1 MTRSCSLLAM
11 AAEEEGRSVLIS
23 DTCRVRGWGRLGLP
37 TATATVTA
45 KNPWRI
51 DGS

>member
-11 AAEEEGRSVLIS
+11 EAEEDRSVLTS

-45 KNPWRI
+45 KNP
-51 DGS
+51 